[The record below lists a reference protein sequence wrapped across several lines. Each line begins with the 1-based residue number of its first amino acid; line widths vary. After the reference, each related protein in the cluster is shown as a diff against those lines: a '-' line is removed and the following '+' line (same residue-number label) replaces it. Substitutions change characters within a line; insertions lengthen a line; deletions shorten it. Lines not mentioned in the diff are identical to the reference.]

1 MLLWSTSIFGRPK
14 VVYTHTIKKLFMLIF
29 SKYVVEHNIG
39 RPNYVL
45 IEEFDKF
52 EIAEGNLNL
61 F

>member
-1 MLLWSTSIFGRPK
+1 
-14 VVYTHTIKKLFMLIF
+14 MLIF
-29 SKYVVEHNIG
+29 SKHVVEHNIG

>member
-1 MLLWSTSIFGRPK
+1 M
-14 VVYTHTIKKLFMLIF
+14 YTHTIKKLFMLIF

-52 EIAEGNLNL
+52 ENAVGNLNL